1 MWSLVFF
8 IINKSLYLQLI
19 RPFCAIMNWFK
30 MPFKLLLH
38 VYIKSENILP
48 KLPISM
54 TLLRISDKEI
64 LIIVVFSKITS
75 LGQNLLH
82 YYGVTPV

>member
-8 IINKSLYLQLI
+8 TVNKSLYIQYI
-19 RPFCAIMNWFK
+19 RLFCAIMNWFK
-30 MPFKLLLH
+30 MPFTLLLQ
-38 VYIKSENILP
+38 VYIKSENIIP

-54 TLLRISDKEI
+54 TFLRISDKEI
-64 LIIVVFSKITS
+64 LIIIVFNKIIS

-82 YYGVTPV
+82 YYGLTPV